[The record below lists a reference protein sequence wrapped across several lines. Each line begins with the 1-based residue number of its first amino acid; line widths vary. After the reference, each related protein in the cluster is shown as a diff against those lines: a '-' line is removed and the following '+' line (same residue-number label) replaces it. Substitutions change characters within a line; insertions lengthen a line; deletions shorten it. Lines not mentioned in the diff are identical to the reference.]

1 MEEETT
7 NKKPDNVSDNPGI
20 LPYGSNVGAPAIK
33 LENLQTWKDTRVQN
47 VNKQFES
54 RLLELKKEYDN
65 LIEEYKWN
73 DLVYQSKFNFEPVIN
88 KVYHLYYSKDGNV
101 FLSLVEPH
109 EWNKKHIGS
118 FRYNHDNKWIKI

>member
-47 VNKQFES
+47 VNNQFEG

-73 DLVYQSKFNFEPVIN
+73 DLVYQSKFSFEPVVGE
-88 KVYHLYYSKDGNV
+88 VYHLYYGNDGNV
-101 FLSLVEPH
+101 FLSLITPD
-109 EWNKKHIGS
+109 EWNKQHIGS
-118 FRYNHDNKWIKI
+118 FRYNYDNKWIKI

>member
-1 MEEETT
+1 VEEETT

-47 VNKQFES
+47 VNNQFEG

-73 DLVYQSKFNFEPVIN
+73 DLVYQSKFNFEPIIN
-88 KVYHLYYSKDGNV
+88 KIYHLYYSTNGST
-101 FLSLVEPH
+101 FLSLVEPN
-109 EWNKKHIGS
+109 EWNKEHIGS